1 MAYCGFYN
9 LFLRFGPMHL
19 TLRQLRV
26 FEAVATHLSHTKAA
40 NALFLTQ
47 PAVSIQIKQL
57 EESIGLH
64 LFERIG
70 KRILLTQAGQELHR
84 YAKNVFYELDQAAEV
99 MEGLKGVRQ
108 GRLHI
113 AVASTVNYF
122 APRALAAFHKR
133 FPGIELQLDV
143 DNRRSLIKALD
154 ENQVDMVM
162 MGKPPESIG
171 LVAEAFMRNPLVV
184 VAPPEH
190 PLTRERGIPLQRLS
204 EEVFLVREE
213 GSGTQMATDRFFET
227 RGVAYKKGMM
237 MTRNEA
243 IKQGVR
249 WGLGLGVVSQH
260 SLELEQATGKLMV
273 LDAEGFPLER
283 KWFLVYRSG
292 KILSP
297 SARAF
302 HAFLLGDG
310 LAACQCLEWAV

>member
-1 MAYCGFYN
+1 
-9 LFLRFGPMHL
+9 MHL

-26 FEAVATHLSHTKAA
+26 FEAVAKQLSYTKAA
-40 NALFLTQ
+40 KELFLTQ

-57 EESIGLH
+57 EGGVGLD

-70 KRILLTQAGQELHR
+70 KRIVLTQAGQELHR
-84 YAKNVFYELDQAAEV
+84 YANNIFYELDQAAEV
-99 MEGLKGVRQ
+99 MEALKGVRQ

-122 APRALAAFHKR
+122 APRALAAFHQR

-143 DNRRSLIKALD
+143 NNRRSLIKALED
-154 ENQVDMVM
+154 NLVDMVM
-162 MGKPPESIG
+162 MGQPPESIG

-190 PLTRERGIPLQRLS
+190 PLAGAKKIPLKRLA
-204 EEVFLVREE
+204 EEVFLVREG
-213 GSGTQMATDRFFET
+213 GSGTQIATDRFFES
-227 RGVAYKKGMM
+227 RQIEYRKGMM

-249 WGLGLGVVSQH
+249 WGLGLGVVSRH
-260 SLELEQATGKLMV
+260 SLELEQETGKLVV
-273 LDAEGFPLER
+273 LDVEEFPIER
-283 KWFLVYRSG
+283 KWYLVYREG

-302 HAFLLGDG
+302 HDFLLGDG
-310 LAACQCLEWAV
+310 LEACQCLAWAV